1 MHNARLDQDMIMHEL
16 LPTTL
21 PNDPLQL
28 FTEWFAYAR
37 ARSLQPNPDCMVLA
51 SVGADERPSARVVL
65 CKRIAAEGYVVFFT
79 NYRSRK
85 GQELGAHPRAAAVF
99 HWDALHRQVRI
110 EGRIVRSPDEE
121 SDAYFESRALDSRI
135 GAWAS
140 EQSAPLDARSVLE
153 ERVQEV
159 AHRFGIAP
167 GAQDATVP
175 RPPHWGGFRLWIEAI
190 ELWIEG
196 ANRVHD
202 RAVWTRELQPRDE
215 YSFAPGEWAAT
226 RLYP

>member
-1 MHNARLDQDMIMHEL
+1 MLPLEL
-16 LPTTL
+16 LPESL
-21 PNDPLQL
+21 PAEPMSL
-28 FTEWFAYAR
+28 FAEWFAYAR
-37 ARSLQPNPDCMVLA
+37 QHSAQPNPDAMVLA
-51 SVGADERPSARVVL
+51 TVDEDGRPSARVVL
-65 CKRIAAEGYVVFFT
+65 CKQVSVEAGYIVFFT

-85 GQELGAHPRAAAVF
+85 GHELIAHPAAASVF

-110 EGRIVRSPDEE
+110 EGRVVRSPASE
-121 SDAYFESRALDSRI
+121 SDAYFASRALESRI

-140 EQSAPLDARSVLE
+140 EQSAPLPSRAVLE
-153 ERVQEV
+153 QRVQAV
-159 AHRFGIAP
+159 AERFGIRSDMEHA
-167 GAQDATVP
+167 DVP

-202 RAVWTRELQPRDE
+202 RAVWRRRLEPRDE
-215 YSFAPGEWAAT
+215 FSFSAGAWDAT